1 MTAKII
7 DGNAVARSIRDECR
21 QRVQRIVAQSG
32 VPPGLAVIL
41 VGSDPASRIYVKNKI
56 RACIDV
62 GIRSFRFDYPADVKQ
77 DEVVAKIA
85 ELNEDPAVHGILVQ
99 LPLPASFDMARILR
113 TISADKDVDGF
124 HLYNVGGLVV
134 GGTVFPPCTPY
145 GVLKLLQHE
154 NISLEGKNVVVV
166 GASNIVGKP
175 MALMLMQHEAT
186 VCICHA
192 KTRDLAQFTLL
203 ADVLVVAAGYPN
215 LILPQMVRTGAV
227 VIDVG
232 INRLADGRLVGDVDF
247 AGVAAKASY
256 ITPVPGGVGP
266 MTVSMLLINTVTSC
280 ERWLRHLSIPVA
292 KEGSPRQPPAANG
305 TGPRIADLRRPPSQS
320 GNNAWPPTSSQS
332 IRVRPRP
339 GPFFLAPTPRS
350 RPSRNRNSRST
361 FRPMARSSMSP
372 TICGPRPWQPAAT
385 RFTRQAPRPAISLPS
400 ASPISVRRHYCGTA
414 PAGGPSTA
422 PSSGR
427 TGAPPICARGSN
439 RPAMRPR

>member
-7 DGNAVARSIRDECR
+7 DGNAVARTIREDCR
-21 QRVQRIVAQSG
+21 QRVQRLVAQSG
-32 VPPGLAVIL
+32 APPGLAVIL
-41 VGSDPASRIYVKNKI
+41 VGSDAASKIYVKNKI
-56 RACIDV
+56 RACADV
-62 GIRSFRFDYPADVKQ
+62 GIRSFRFDYPIDVKQ
-77 DEVVAKIA
+77 DEVVARIA
-85 ELNEDPAVHGILVQ
+85 ELNDDPAVHGILVQ
-99 LPLPASFDMARILR
+99 LPLPPSFDMARILH

-145 GVLKLLQHE
+145 GVLKLLEHE

-203 ADVLVVAAGYPN
+203 ADVLVVAAGYPK

-232 INRLADGRLVGDVDF
+232 INRLPDGRLVGDVDF

-280 ERWLRHLSIPVA
+280 ERRLQHLSIA
-292 KEGSPRQPPAANG
+292 DAQQRLAQAA
-305 TGPRIADLRRPPSQS
+305 
-320 GNNAWPPTSSQS
+320 
-332 IRVRPRP
+332 
-339 GPFFLAPTPRS
+339 S
-350 RPSRNRNSRST
+350 R
-361 FRPMARSSMSP
+361 
-372 TICGPRPWQPAAT
+372 
-385 RFTRQAPRPAISLPS
+385 
-400 ASPISVRRHYCGTA
+400 
-414 PAGGPSTA
+414 
-422 PSSGR
+422 
-427 TGAPPICARGSN
+427 
-439 RPAMRPR
+439 